1 MKKIAV
7 IVAGGSG
14 LRMGKNIPKQ
24 FLLLNNKPII
34 FHTIS
39 AFIEAFQE
47 IKIVLVLPKNNLE
60 QGEMI
65 VKEFEN
71 TNIQIVIGGESR
83 FQSVKNGL
91 KTITSADSVIF
102 VHDGVRCLI
111 TSKLI
116 RECYEQAILKGS
128 AIPAVAAT
136 DSIRITSESGSV
148 VVDRNHIRIVQTPQ
162 TFLSS
167 ILLPAFEQQYQ
178 ESFTDEAT
186 VVESQGTPIYL
197 IDGDYNNLKITRPID
212 LLIAQQILEER
223 ANS

>member
-1 MKKIAV
+1 MEKIAV

-34 FHTIS
+34 FHTIN
-39 AFIEAFQE
+39 AFIEAFRE

-60 QGEMI
+60 QGETI
-65 VKEFEN
+65 AEEFKN

-91 KTITSADSVIF
+91 NTVTSGDAVIF

-111 TSKLI
+111 TPKLI
-116 RECYEQAILKGS
+116 RECYEQAVSKGS

-136 DSIRITSESGSV
+136 DSIRLATNKESV
-148 VVDRNHIRIVQTPQ
+148 VMDRNKIRIVQTPQ

-167 ILLPAFEQQYQ
+167 ILLPAFEQDFQ

-186 VVESQGTPIYL
+186 VVEAFGTPIYL

-212 LLIAQQILEER
+212 LIIAQQILEER
-223 ANS
+223 TKN